1 MYNPAHFVEDRAD
14 VLTTFIHEHPLAVLV
29 TCGADGPEASHV
41 PMVFH
46 PETGPHGVLRCHLA
60 RANSQW
66 KSIADSSSVL
76 AVFAGAEHYITPGW
90 YPSTQEHGKV
100 VPTWNY
106 VAVHIR
112 GRGRLMQTPD
122 ELLAHL
128 KELTGR
134 NEQPFENPWTVE
146 SAPAEYIH
154 ALTNAIVGIEITVSS
169 MEGKWKASQNRTRAD
184 REGVVAGLTELNT
197 SESLAMSEIVKKANG
212 L

>member
-14 VLTTFIHEHPLAVLV
+14 VLTAFIEQHPLASLIN
-29 TCGADGPEASHV
+29 CGADGPEASHV

-66 KSIADSSSVL
+66 KSIVDSSSVL

-106 VAVHIR
+106 VAVHVR
-112 GRGRLMQTPD
+112 GTARLMQTPE

-128 KELTGR
+128 KEMTGR
-134 NEQPFENPWTVE
+134 NEHAFEKPWRVE

-154 ALTNAIVGIEITVSS
+154 GLMNAIVGIEVAVSS
-169 MEGKWKASQNRTRAD
+169 IQGKWKASQNRTRTD

-197 SESLAMSEIVKKANG
+197 PESLEMSEIVRKVNG